1 MNHPVEY
8 GRGDPGGRPGTGTR
22 PDAANHPIEY
32 GRGDP
37 GDRPGTGPR
46 PGKTDPRPDDAVPGV
61 LPIAAAI
68 LEAVHLRKYFPLR
81 QFKLFG
87 PRTMVHAVEDT
98 SLALYPGRALALVG
112 ESGSGKTTVARM
124 LARLY
129 EPTAGTIKFRGEPV
143 KVKGKD
149 EFDKSTL
156 YDLRSYRRHV
166 QIVFQDPFS
175 SLNPVHDV
183 RYHLSRPL
191 RLHGHAHTAAAE
203 REQILAL
210 LNRVSLSPAE
220 QFITKY
226 PHQLSGG
233 QRQRVAIA
241 RALAAQPEVL
251 LADEPVS
258 MLDVSIRLDI
268 LNLLLHLKEEERLA
282 LLFITH
288 DIASARY
295 FAEDTLVMYAG
306 QTVEGGPSE
315 EVISRP
321 RHPYTQLLISAAP
334 DPNRPS
340 MNERSTSARGEIP
353 SLIQPP
359 SGCRFHPR
367 CPHAMPVCSQRF
379 PARTDLGGGHWTHCF
394 LYGDGGTKAAA
405 NQEL

>member
-1 MNHPVEY
+1 MSTENMGAGSQFIALNDAAMGTP
-8 GRGDPGGRPGTGTR
+8 PGRP
-22 PDAANHPIEY
+22 
-32 GRGDP
+32 
-37 GDRPGTGPR
+37 
-46 PGKTDPRPDDAVPGV
+46 AV
-61 LPIAAAI
+61 
-68 LEAVHLRKYFPLR
+68 LEAIHLRKYFPLR
-81 QFKLFG
+81 QFNPLG
-87 PRTMVHAVEDT
+87 QRNSVHAVEDT

-129 EPTAGTIKFRGEPV
+129 EPTAGTIIFRGEPV
-143 KVKGKD
+143 KGTGRADLKG
-149 EFDKSTL
+149 
-156 YDLRSYRRHV
+156 YRRHV
-166 QIVFQDPFS
+166 QLILQDPYS
-175 SLNPVHDV
+175 SLNPVHNV
-183 RYHLSRPL
+183 RYHLKRPL
-191 RLHGHAHTAAAE
+191 RLHRHARTHVQET
-203 REQILAL
+203 EQIVAL

-220 QFITKY
+220 QFIQKY

-241 RALAAQPEVL
+241 RALAVQPEVL

-268 LNLLLHLKEEERLA
+268 LNLLLRLKDEEQLA

-306 QTVEGGPSE
+306 QVVEGGPSE

-334 DPNRPS
+334 DPDHLGPDGK
-340 MNERSTSARGEIP
+340 STMTLPARGEIP
-353 SLIQPP
+353 SLINPP

-367 CPHAMPVCSQRF
+367 CPHAMPVCSQHF
-379 PARTDLGGGHWTHCF
+379 PKRTELGGGHWTHCF
-394 LYGDGGTKAAA
+394 LYGDGGTDLAVNSLGNA
-405 NQEL
+405 QEPDGDKPRPYISDM